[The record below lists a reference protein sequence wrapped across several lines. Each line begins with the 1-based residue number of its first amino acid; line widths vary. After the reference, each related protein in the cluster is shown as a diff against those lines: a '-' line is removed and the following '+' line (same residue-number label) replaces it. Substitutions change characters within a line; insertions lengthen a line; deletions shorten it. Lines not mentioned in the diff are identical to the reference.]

1 MSHDLVAVQRDA
13 ALLDALAERAWVAD
27 PLTDH
32 DPVAGLL
39 AALAAD
45 VDEGLSDVAR
55 PAAIPAQRHRENRR
69 ATVLTLPVALPP
81 VGRRH
86 AVRAAAAMIVS
97 AALLSVSGVAAAVS
111 GDPMTPYERVVDVVR
126 ISYHEVLPRKVVAPK
141 PTGTPAAA
149 TVVAAR
155 AEQAAEQARSALGGR
170 ASRSVSDRR
179 FWNRQ
184 MGVPGA
190 WHRTGSD
197 HQRLARQQRYGQSW
211 GGRQRSG
218 GGGFGAAPS
227 GQGRTGYAGSGSG
240 DVRAGGA
247 GYGGSGYGGAGY
259 GVGGSGYDGW
269 DSGAHGGRS
278 GGGRR

>member
-27 PLTDH
+27 AHTEH

-39 AALAAD
+39 AALAVD
-45 VDEGLSDVAR
+45 VDEGLSDAAR

-81 VGRRH
+81 AGRRH
-86 AVRAAAAMIVS
+86 AVRAAAALIVT

-111 GDPMTPYERVVDVVR
+111 GDPLTPYERVVDVVR
-126 ISYHEVLPRKVVAPK
+126 ISYHEVVPHKVVAPK
-141 PTGTPAAA
+141 PTEAPAAA

-155 AEQAAEQARSALGGR
+155 AERAAEQARSALGGR
-170 ASRSVSDRR
+170 ASRSGADRR

-190 WHRTGSD
+190 WHGTGSD

-211 GGRQRSG
+211 DGRQRSG
-218 GGGFGAAPS
+218 GGFGAGPS

-240 DVRAGGA
+240 DVRAGGS
-247 GYGGSGYGGAGY
+247 GYGGSAYGGSAYGGGGRGYGG
-259 GVGGSGYDGW
+259 W
-269 DSGAHGGRS
+269 DSAAHGGRT